1 MFVVGICK
9 MCMHVKARRQPWIS
23 STYTHTPGTYEHAQ
37 VGVFVPLGSEN
48 GTLVL
53 THTQQSL
60 CQVPLSPVLQ
70 VSISFGCFEPKLNC
84 TNLVI
89 HFLFFYACR
98 IIKGRKDGRHLLFG
112 VSWRLSRS
120 FPAPKGIKEE
130 NREQSPSAPPLACSS
145 PVCIFWNTWSIVL
158 ENMFLCKGCSDE
170 KGYSP

>member
-1 MFVVGICK
+1 MLRALCRSVWALLVCLVPKEAKGVKDTWRLDVVTC
-9 MCMHVKARRQPWIS
+9 
-23 STYTHTPGTYEHAQ
+23 Q
-37 VGVFVPLGSEN
+37 VGAEN

-112 VSWRLSRS
+112 VS
-120 FPAPKGIKEE
+120 
-130 NREQSPSAPPLACSS
+130 
-145 PVCIFWNTWSIVL
+145 
-158 ENMFLCKGCSDE
+158 
-170 KGYSP
+170 

>member
-89 HFLFFYACR
+89 HFLFSMHAGLS
-98 IIKGRKDGRHLLFG
+98 KGEKMVDICCLGYHEDSPGLFLHQRASRKRTESRAHQLLP
-112 VSWRLSRS
+112 W
-120 FPAPKGIKEE
+120 P
-130 NREQSPSAPPLACSS
+130 APPLCASS
-145 PVCIFWNTWSIVL
+145 GIH
-158 ENMFLCKGCSDE
+158 EA
-170 KGYSP
+170 